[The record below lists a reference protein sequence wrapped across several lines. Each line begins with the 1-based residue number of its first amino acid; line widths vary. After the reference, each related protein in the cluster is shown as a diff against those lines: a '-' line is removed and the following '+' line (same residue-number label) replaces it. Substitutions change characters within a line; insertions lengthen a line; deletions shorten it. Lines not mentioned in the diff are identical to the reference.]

1 MKLKKSLLLI
11 LFIVLISSCEETTFY
26 YKIPMT
32 NKILAI
38 YTPAF
43 SDYAYVYI
51 GMHKLNA
58 MDSFDLKIYKGETT
72 EVSLILN
79 KQKNDTIYY
88 SDRWDDVTLITKK
101 RKYKRIEWYDDKF
114 YNKDTNKCSINQNY
128 IEVVIKDYAAFVVY
142 QLNNSYRILKPIPE
156 NEKNFENRHP
166 TTDRLYVRDIEMNAY
181 IDALSKVI
189 IILNEAYKDLRMAYI
204 TINTNAFF

>member
-26 YKIPMT
+26 YKIPIA
-32 NKILAI
+32 NKILTI

-51 GMHKLNA
+51 SMHKLNA
-58 MDSFDLKIYKGETT
+58 IDSFDLKIYKGETT

-114 YNKDTNKCSINQNY
+114 YNKDTNKYSINQNY
-128 IEVVIKDYAAFVVY
+128 IEVVVKDYAAFVVY

-156 NEKNFENRHP
+156 K
-166 TTDRLYVRDIEMNAY
+166 
-181 IDALSKVI
+181 
-189 IILNEAYKDLRMAYI
+189 
-204 TINTNAFF
+204 